1 MDREVLISQLN
12 ILLEDYLKS
21 LNLILVDIIYRYEG
35 RDLVLR
41 ILTDKL
47 TGGITLDECAILNR
61 DIGGLLDEKDII
73 QGRYI
78 LEISS
83 PGLDRPLKTKND
95 FLRCLNKSARF
106 FLNELINGKL
116 EWEGLINKVGEDSVF
131 ISVED
136 NLIEVPFLKINK
148 ARLII

>member
-1 MDREVLISQLN
+1 MDKEALVSQLK
-12 ILLEDYLKS
+12 IILEDYLKS

-78 LEISS
+78 LEVSS
-83 PGLDRPLKTKND
+83 PGLDRPLKTKDD
-95 FLRCLNKSARF
+95 FLLALNKKAKF

-116 EWEGLINKVGEDSVF
+116 EWDGLIKKVGQESVF
-131 ISVED
+131 ISIKD
-136 NLIEVPFLKINK
+136 SLIEVPFLKINK
-148 ARLII
+148 ARFII